1 MAGIYIH
8 IPYCRKACHYCNF
21 HFSTTRYN
29 TRQMVDSLLKETVL
43 QKHYFDPEQSGN
55 APSIATIYFG
65 GGTPSI
71 LPAAWISELIEC
83 IKNNYPVDKNA
94 EITLEANPDDINQQ
108 ILADWQAAGV
118 NRLSIGVQ
126 SFIDE
131 DLQWMNRAHQAKE
144 AYQAIKWAV
153 EAGMLNYSLDL
164 IYGTP
169 YLTDALWQENLQIA
183 AELGAPHLSAYA
195 LTVEP
200 KTALFKLIE
209 KGKIPPVDNGKQ
221 SQHFELLM
229 DWAAQNGFEHYEISN
244 LAKPGYRSRHNSSYW
259 QGQPYLGLGPA
270 AHSYD
275 GLRTRKWNID
285 NNPLYLQGINKT
297 GVVSTEEHLTIDN
310 QINETI
316 MIQLRMME
324 GLDLVSF
331 EKKFGGQAVEVLAQ
345 QAKKAIEQGHL
356 VHYNNHLVLTRAGKH
371 FADHIAVMLF
381 I

>member
-1 MAGIYIH
+1 
-8 IPYCRKACHYCNF
+8 
-21 HFSTTRYN
+21 
-29 TRQMVDSLLKETVL
+29 
-43 QKHYFDPEQSGN
+43 
-55 APSIATIYFG
+55 
-65 GGTPSI
+65 
-71 LPAAWISELIEC
+71 
-83 IKNNYPVDKNA
+83 
-94 EITLEANPDDINQQ
+94 
-108 ILADWQAAGV
+108 
-118 NRLSIGVQ
+118 
-126 SFIDE
+126 
-131 DLQWMNRAHQAKE
+131 
-144 AYQAIKWAV
+144 
-153 EAGMLNYSLDL
+153 
-164 IYGTP
+164 
-169 YLTDALWQENLQIA
+169 
-183 AELGAPHLSAYA
+183 
-195 LTVEP
+195 
-200 KTALFKLIE
+200 
-209 KGKIPPVDNGKQ
+209 
-221 SQHFELLM
+221 
-229 DWAAQNGFEHYEISN
+229 
-244 LAKPGYRSRHNSSYW
+244 
-259 QGQPYLGLGPA
+259 LGLGPA